1 MEKDALQAALLVG
14 LLLGTAIP
22 ADGFCSPS
30 HLVPQSSAHSLAHRC
45 RFSAPGGWARAR
57 RRVLMTE
64 PPTSTRHSVQ
74 AGSADS
80 QVNVPGGI
88 RLREYHAASIGAHFQ
103 ERPWEVVERLVQLS
117 RCFGSAG
124 ASALLVVL
132 QGQRGRDLVDG
143 CGAAVA
149 AALAEAG
156 PTYSKFGQALS
167 CRPDLVG
174 DGLAA
179 ALQELQDRVPPFD
192 HETAKQIV
200 REELGVAG
208 QGLIESMGDAPIAAA
223 TLGQVY
229 RAQVD
234 GKSVA
239 LKVQRPGVMT
249 AVAADSFI
257 IRSVARVLEMLR
269 NPITGERLIKPYIVA
284 GWSVLH
290 PPSPPLSPT

>member
-1 MEKDALQAALLVG
+1 
-14 LLLGTAIP
+14 
-22 ADGFCSPS
+22 
-30 HLVPQSSAHSLAHRC
+30 
-45 RFSAPGGWARAR
+45 
-57 RRVLMTE
+57 MTE